1 MWVVYAL
8 LGAGAFLALL
18 RIYVIVRRAQQGRG
32 DDWDAQLVRNFRAQG
47 GQGFQPVDI
56 DFFFGVPDEARCEP
70 LAVQLRADGCDV
82 DYKPASS
89 EGATG
94 YSLHARKSLRVS
106 VDTMQE
112 HSRRYR
118 RLAAQHDAS
127 YDGWAAEGVTK
138 TAVDDGTQR
147 LRPRGVPR

>member
-1 MWVVYAL
+1 MWVVYVF
-8 LGAGAFLALL
+8 LGAGALLALVRIGMIL
-18 RIYVIVRRAQQGRG
+18 RRQQQQRG
-32 DDWDAQLVRNFRAQG
+32 DGWDAQLVRNFRAQG

-56 DFFFGVPDEARCEP
+56 DFFFGVPDEAHCVP
-70 LAVQLRADGCDV
+70 LAEGLRADGCEV
-82 DYKPASS
+82 DYKPATS

-112 HSRRYR
+112 HSRRYKL
-118 RLAAQHDAS
+118 LAVPQGAS

-138 TAVDDGTQR
+138 VAEDGTQR
-147 LRPRGVPR
+147 LRPQGIRR

>member
-18 RIYVIVRRAQQGRG
+18 RIYMIVRRTQRSRG

-56 DFFFGVPDEARCEP
+56 DFFFGVPDESHCEP
-70 LAVQLRADGCDV
+70 LAVALRADGCEV
-82 DYKPASS
+82 DYKPATS
-89 EGATG
+89 EGASG
-94 YSLHARKSLRVS
+94 FSLHARKSLRVS
-106 VDTMQE
+106 VDSMQE

-118 RLAAQHDAS
+118 HLASQHAAT

-138 TAVDDGTQR
+138 TAEDGTQR
-147 LRPRGVPR
+147 LRPRGVGH